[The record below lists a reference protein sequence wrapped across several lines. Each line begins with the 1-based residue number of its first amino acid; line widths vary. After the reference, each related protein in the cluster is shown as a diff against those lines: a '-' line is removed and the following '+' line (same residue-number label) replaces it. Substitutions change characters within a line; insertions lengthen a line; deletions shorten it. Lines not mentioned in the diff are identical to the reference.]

1 MKHNCSLALLFV
13 SLISFA
19 CFASDESIKKMKEDR
34 DKIAELKEEICK
46 DVTASRSECFKAY
59 LNSVQVQEA
68 PELVALSVAVTDMYA
83 RDRLQWEDKEIQFRM
98 AQIENWYASIER
110 VNAAK
115 FTKAA
120 DQQALNRAKQKIMAK
135 ARDEL
140 KTIYEML
147 SKADTKEL
155 DQQKQ
160 KYRDL
165 LQQYQTINA
174 RTFAFPKF

>member
-1 MKHNCSLALLFV
+1 MKHNRSLALFFV
-13 SLISFA
+13 SVLSFA
-19 CFASDESIKKMKEDR
+19 SFADDASIKKMKEDR
-34 DKIAELKEEICK
+34 DKIAELKEEMCK
-46 DVTASRSECFKAY
+46 EESSSRSECFKAY
-59 LNSVQVQEA
+59 LKTIQVQEA
-68 PELVALSVAVTDMYA
+68 PELVALSVAATDMYA
-83 RDRLQWEDKEIQFRM
+83 RDRFEWEDKEIQFRI

-120 DQQALNRAKQKIMAK
+120 DQQALNRAKQKIMSK

-147 SKADTKEL
+147 SKSTTKEI

-165 LQQYQTINA
+165 LQQHQKISS
-174 RTFAFPKF
+174 RPFAFPKS

>member
-1 MKHNCSLALLFV
+1 MKHNRSIVLIFV
-13 SLISFA
+13 SLISSTG
-19 CFASDESIKKMKEDR
+19 FASDDSIKKMKEDR

-46 DVTASRSECFKAY
+46 DNVSSRSECFKAY
-59 LNSVQVQEA
+59 LNTVQVQEA
-68 PELVALSVAVTDMYA
+68 PELVALSVAATDMYA
-83 RDRLQWEDKEIQFRM
+83 RDRLEWEDKEIQFRI
-98 AQIENWYASIER
+98 AQIENWYGSIER
-110 VNAAK
+110 VNASK
-115 FTKAA
+115 FTKTT

-147 SKADTKEL
+147 SKSTTKEI

-165 LQQYQTINA
+165 LQQHQKISS
-174 RTFAFPKF
+174 RPFAFPH